1 MSSPLDS
8 RMRAIA
14 REVAE
19 AVAAGGP
26 VQVLEATG
34 PDRLTA
40 LEKEVA
46 DQRATILRLEARL
59 DAAAQT
65 TGGTDPEAKPTGRR
79 TRKTAGTSE

>member
-26 VQVLEATG
+26 VQVLETTG
-34 PDRLTA
+34 LDRLTA

-59 DAAAQT
+59 DATAQT
-65 TGGTDPEAKPTGRR
+65 TSGTDPEAKPTGRR
-79 TRKTAGTSE
+79 TRKTAGTTE

>member
-59 DAAAQT
+59 DAAQT